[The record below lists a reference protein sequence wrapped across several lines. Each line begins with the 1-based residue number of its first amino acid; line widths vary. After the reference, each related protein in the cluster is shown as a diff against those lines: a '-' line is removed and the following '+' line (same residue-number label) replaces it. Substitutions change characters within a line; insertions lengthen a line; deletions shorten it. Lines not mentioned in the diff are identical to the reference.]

1 MKYEEMFGNELSS
14 DKTKKIIE
22 KLAHIEEP
30 RSLST
35 NDEWFCG
42 YSKERDAYLFVGVK
56 TLRGN
61 EMFLDVEPDE
71 LRKYF
76 EETMLDFFRSHPEMT
91 ETKVAFCH
99 LQIAITAS
107 NLAMVK
113 AHYF

>member
-1 MKYEEMFGNELSS
+1 MKYEEIFGNELGS
-14 DKTKKIIE
+14 DKAKKIIKE
-22 KLAHIEEP
+22 LAHIEEP
-30 RSLST
+30 QSI
-35 NDEWFCG
+35 NDEWFHG
-42 YSKERDAYLFVGVK
+42 YSKKRDAYLFIGVK
-56 TLRGN
+56 VLRGN

-91 ETKVAFCH
+91 ETKVAFCY